1 MSCSEA
7 LEAPVNEGFVRGQL
21 EGRVRKVDGVKGI
34 GAVRANLVAGCCG
47 WQLETDPGDG
57 LADGSEFPCVVAT
70 GGSSMVCRAR
80 DVAMHSVV
88 LLVEGDGSGP
98 FQGKKSPPSQV
109 GEATLVVGLL
119 WNPSV

>member
-34 GAVRANLVAGCCG
+34 GAVRANFVAGCGG
-47 WQLETDPGDG
+47 WQLETDPGDD
-57 LADGSEFPCVVAT
+57 LANGSEFPCVVAT
-70 GGSSMVCRAR
+70 GGSSIIGRVR
-80 DVAMHSVV
+80 DVAMNSVI

-109 GEATLVVGLL
+109 GESGLL
-119 WNPSV
+119 WDPSV